1 MTAIT
6 VNTGTARA
14 YTNAVIE
21 AVESGVVDTDTLV
34 RDLLNFM
41 SEHDVQE
48 FCEHYLS
55 DVISEEDDELDAGFD
70 FDEEA
75 DEDSDED
82 SDWDE

>member
-14 YTNAVIE
+14 YTNAVLEAIE
-21 AVESGVVDTDTLV
+21 GGVVDTDTLV

-48 FCEHYLS
+48 FSEHYLS
-55 DVISEEDDELDAGFD
+55 DVISEEDEELDTDFD
-70 FDEEA
+70 FVED
-75 DEDSDED
+75 DEDADED

>member
-14 YTNAVIE
+14 YTNAVLEAIE
-21 AVESGVVDTDTLV
+21 GGVVDTDTLV

-41 SEHDVQE
+41 SEHDVRE

-55 DVISEEDDELDAGFD
+55 DIISEEDEELDTDFD
-70 FDEEA
+70 FVEDDEDA
-75 DEDSDED
+75 DEDSN
-82 SDWDE
+82 WDE